1 MEEINI
7 RNILNTYK
15 KFNKRQSE
23 ILGNLAKKKEYYT
36 FDDLQKELQEDE
48 EAKKLLK
55 KILLIVN
62 GEYEKAGV
70 YKSKP
75 ASINNNNNDNI
86 EEVELYM

>member
-15 KFNKRQSE
+15 KFSKRQSE
-23 ILGNLAKKKEYYT
+23 ILGNLAKKKEFYT
-36 FDDLQKELQEDE
+36 FNDLQKELQEDA
-48 EAKKLLK
+48 EAKELLK

-70 YKSKP
+70 YKPKS
-75 ASINNNNNDNI
+75 ASTNNNI
-86 EEVELYM
+86 EEIELYM

>member
-15 KFNKRQSE
+15 KFSKRQSE

-36 FDDLQKELQEDE
+36 FDDLQKQLQEDE
-48 EAKKLLK
+48 EAKKLLE

-70 YKSKP
+70 YKPKP
-75 ASINNNNNDNI
+75 ASNDNNI